1 MRPIRALI
9 LPGAVLTVALCV
21 AGCGASATTGHA
33 HVGAQTQTDVAR
45 VVTVADRPQRT
56 TSLRAVQLAAIP
68 EPRVSWPT
76 YYDGSI
82 WAKRDDGYLVRID
95 PRTNRQ
101 IARLG
106 HQTPLQFQPDC
117 QGIGAGGGAVW
128 SCRQASIT
136 RIDATQNRIIAAISV
151 GKAHDQGRLVFAAGR
166 IWVIT
171 GTYGNRLVGIDTAT
185 NQPGPSITL
194 PYGCSDLAP
203 GGAALWVLCPLANHV
218 VKVDVTDR
226 RVIGSV
232 AVAAPYRGWATRTD
246 LWVGSNQSL
255 VRIDASTL
263 KPTVIFQNAGPGM
276 DGDITI
282 DANHV
287 WVSTNDGSLNVI
299 DANTN
304 TITEHITTPSGL
316 GGGALLAAT
325 GSIWLI
331 AENNGTLLRLRST

>member
-1 MRPIRALI
+1 MRSIRALI

-33 HVGAQTQTDVAR
+33 HVGAQTQADVAR
-45 VVTVADRPQRT
+45 VVTVPDRPQRT

-95 PRTNRQ
+95 PRTNKQ
-101 IARLG
+101 TARLG
-106 HQTPLQFQPDC
+106 HQTPIQFQPDC

-128 SCRQASIT
+128 SCRETSIT
-136 RIDATQNRIIAAISV
+136 RIDPAQNRIIATIAV
-151 GKAHDQGRLVFAAGR
+151 GKAHDQGWLVFAAGR

-171 GTYGNRLVGIDTAT
+171 GTYGNQLVGIDTAT
-185 NQPGPSITL
+185 NQPGPAITL
-194 PYGCSDLAP
+194 PYGCSNLAR
-203 GGAALWVLCPLANHV
+203 GGDAVWVLCPLANHV
-218 VKVDVTDR
+218 VKVDVTHR

-232 AVAAPYRGWATRTD
+232 PVESPYQGSATRTD
-246 LWVGSNQSL
+246 LWVGSNKNL

-263 KPTVIFQNAGPGM
+263 KPNAIFLNVGPGM
-276 DGDITI
+276 YGDVTVTG
-282 DANHV
+282 NHV
-287 WVSTNDGSLNVI
+287 WVSTNDGPLNVI
-299 DANTN
+299 DATTN
-304 TITEHITTPSGL
+304 TITEHITAPSGL

-331 AENNGTLLRLRST
+331 AENIDTLLRLPST